1 MAIQPV
7 ALSTAHME
15 ITSLEDSLPVLTDI
29 LGFQIASQGAGEST
43 LRHPHSNW
51 ELAVHEGGEP
61 YPDRPRHHHFG
72 VRVEHKTEVDQAWTY
87 LNAHRDEYK
96 IGIIDPQI
104 TRHGS
109 YSVHFQEPG
118 TNFWEIECYEDVLR
132 KDSGGERLGGVR
144 SRHWSEPIAEGA
156 ASSRGF
162 AAQAFT
168 HGTLGC
174 TDAEVYGQFAAEVL
188 GLEVH
193 KAYANVRYFK
203 HPAAL
208 HFLVA
213 LQVPEVSG
221 FSPNFRFTLTLTDAQ
236 TVEQAHADLTRRRA
250 ELGITD
256 FTTLTIDGDNASF
269 LLRDMNGNWWEL
281 AA

>member
-1 MAIQPV
+1 MIKPV
-7 ALSTAHME
+7 SLSMAHME
-15 ITSLEDSLPVLTDI
+15 CTSLDDTVPAMSDL
-29 LGFQIASQGAGEST
+29 LGFEEVSRGNGEAVM
-43 LRHPHSNW
+43 RHPHSAW
-51 ELAVHEGGEP
+51 GLIVHEGGEP

-72 VRVEHKTEVDQAWTY
+72 VRVEHKTEVDSAWNY

-96 IGIIDPQI
+96 LGEIDPQV

-144 SRHWSEPIAEGA
+144 SRHWAEEIVQDRNP
-156 ASSRGF
+156 SKGF
-162 AAQAFT
+162 TPQAFT

-174 TDAEVYGQFAAEVL
+174 ADADAYGQFVEEAL

-203 HPAAL
+203 HPSAK

-213 LQVPEVSG
+213 LQVPEPSA
-221 FSPNFRFTLTLTDAQ
+221 FSENFRFTLTLESPDA
-236 TVEQAHADLTRRRA
+236 VAQAHSELAA
-250 ELGITD
+250 KASELGLMELGSLRTEAN
-256 FTTLTIDGDNASF
+256 GASF
-269 LLRDMNGNWWEL
+269 LLRDMNGNWWE
-281 AA
+281 ASA